1 MHLPLFCRTA
11 TYLLIYNHKC
21 EKLVNKNNISFIN
34 LISLFNNG
42 VILFIF
48 CLLQYQ
54 RTIIYMRIN
63 LIIIDNSYKISNPKI
78 YNKINT
84 VKWVKEN
91 NTTINQ
97 IKTITTTIIK
107 NSKMMMLRI
116 SKIVSM
122 MSLMNN
128 QHSILLPIRIIRKT
142 SHHHRALDCLENL
155 SQ

>member
-1 MHLPLFCRTA
+1 MW
-11 TYLLIYNHKC
+11 K
-21 EKLVNKNNISFIN
+21 VNKNNISFIN

-42 VILFIF
+42 IILFIF
-48 CLLQYQ
+48 WLLQYQ

-97 IKTITTTIIK
+97 IKTITTKIIK

-122 MSLMNN
+122 MNLMNN

-142 SHHHRALDCLENL
+142 SHHHHRALDCLENL